1 MLLRIRG
8 FKSSKPV
15 TSKNSTKIGRACA
28 WLESAELF
36 QTFEELDEVKD
47 KKEEIRLVRQLID
60 ENAEIKP
67 SC

>member
-1 MLLRIRG
+1 
-8 FKSSKPV
+8 V